1 MSDEIQAD
9 GAIARQDL
17 YGTKM
22 EPTYGGVLSFMR
34 RKYTKDLDGV
44 DVAVTSVPFDLGTSH
59 RSGARMGPR
68 TIRENSTNLCWG
80 IVDHWG
86 FDPFESLAVVD
97 YGDCSFNPTFPNEVP
112 KAIEE
117 HTRTILDSDVY
128 ALTLGGDHFITYPI
142 LKAYAEKYQP
152 LSLLHFDAHA
162 DTVETE
168 PEAIYHGSMFYHA
181 AKQKLVVSG
190 QSVQIGIR
198 THADLDLGYN
208 VIKSS
213 TVHTQPLQDTI
224 NHIRDCL
231 GNNPV
236 YLSFDIDGL
245 DPAYAPGTGTP
256 EVGGLTTFQV
266 QAIMCGL
273 KGINLVG
280 ADLVEV
286 APIYDPTHITGHAAA
301 NIAQDMLCLF
311 AAR

>member
-1 MSDEIQAD
+1 
-9 GAIARQDL
+9 
-17 YGTKM
+17 
-22 EPTYGGVLSFMR
+22 
-34 RKYTKDLDGV
+34 
-44 DVAVTSVPFDLGTSH
+44 
-59 RSGARMGPR
+59 MGPR

-86 FDPFESLAVVD
+86 FDPFKSLAVVD

-117 HTRTILDSDVY
+117 HTRTILDNDVY

-208 VIKSS
+208 VIKAS